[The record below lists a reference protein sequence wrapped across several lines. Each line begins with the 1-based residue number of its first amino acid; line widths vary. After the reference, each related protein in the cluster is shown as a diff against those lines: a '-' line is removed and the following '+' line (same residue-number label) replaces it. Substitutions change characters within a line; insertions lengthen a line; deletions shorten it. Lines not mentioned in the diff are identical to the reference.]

1 MRRAGRCWLAGTCA
15 DMGDSRAL
23 PARRDRGEVGR
34 RMTRTIADVI
44 GRELGT
50 FADLPLP
57 SGDGWLRTD
66 CVFCGKP
73 RAALNWQAGWYEC
86 AAESAGTRC
95 PPATSF
101 PKSGV
106 PRVF

>member
-1 MRRAGRCWLAGTCA
+1 
-15 DMGDSRAL
+15 
-23 PARRDRGEVGR
+23 
-34 RMTRTIADVI
+34 MTRTIADVI
-44 GRELGT
+44 RRELDT

-86 AAESAGTRC
+86 AADVRGHAVPTGHFVPE
-95 PPATSF
+95 
-101 PKSGV
+101 GV
-106 PRVF
+106 GLSW